1 MVGADVIA
9 GMEEIEPPTEQVQ
22 EEIQHHAHESR
33 ERWVSYVALSSALIA
48 ALAAVCAL
56 LAGHHANEGM
66 LEQMKSSDKWA
77 YYQAKGIEML
87 MLQLDRN
94 PDEKPA
100 VELHADKLHDY
111 QRKREES
118 SREATEYGDAA
129 KDHMARHVIF
139 ARGVTMFQIAI
150 SVAAI
155 SVLTKRTRF
164 WYVGLAF
171 AAVGLF
177 FLLQGW
183 LFAHAFD
190 AARAAAGNVTG

>member
-1 MVGADVIA
+1 
-9 GMEEIEPPTEQVQ
+9 MEEIEPPTEQVQ
-22 EEIQHHAHESR
+22 EEIHHHAHESR

-56 LAGHHANEGM
+56 LAGHHANEAM
-66 LEQMKSSDKWA
+66 IEQMQSSDQWA

-87 MLQLDRN
+87 MLELDRS
-94 PDEKPA
+94 PGEKPA
-100 VELHADKLHDY
+100 VERHGEKIRDY
-111 QRKREES
+111 HQKREVS
-118 SREATEYGDAA
+118 SHKAEELKNSAT
-129 KDHMARHVIF
+129 DHMERHVIF

-150 SVAAI
+150 AIAAI

-164 WYVGLAF
+164 WFVGLAF
-171 AAVGLF
+171 AALGVF

-190 AARAAAGNVTG
+190 AARATGHV